1 MKTTMMGYLVG
12 GMFTA
17 VIAAIPTLDA
27 FNAGGL
33 VLLASAVAGL
43 AAGLCIGGLIAAN
56 FAMLATGEKE
66 KEEVVAPS
74 PSASRTAA

>member
-27 FNAGGL
+27 FSAGGL
-33 VLLASAVAGL
+33 VVLASAVAGL

-66 KEEVVAPS
+66 NCKIHQSGCA
-74 PSASRTAA
+74 

>member
-56 FAMLATGEKE
+56 FAMLATEEKE

-74 PSASRTAA
+74 PGASRAAA

>member
-1 MKTTMMGYLVG
+1 MKTTVMGYLIG

-27 FNAGGL
+27 FSAGGL

-43 AAGLCIGGLIAAN
+43 TAGLCIGALIAAN
-56 FAMLATGEKE
+56 FGMLAKDETK
-66 KEEVVAPS
+66 KEEVVAHS
-74 PSASRTAA
+74 RSAARAPA

>member
-27 FNAGGL
+27 FSAGGL

-43 AAGLCIGGLIAAN
+43 VAGLCIGGLIAAK
-56 FAMLATGEKE
+56 FAMVATEEKE
-66 KEEVVAPS
+66 KEEVVARS
-74 PSASRTAA
+74 PSVSRAAA